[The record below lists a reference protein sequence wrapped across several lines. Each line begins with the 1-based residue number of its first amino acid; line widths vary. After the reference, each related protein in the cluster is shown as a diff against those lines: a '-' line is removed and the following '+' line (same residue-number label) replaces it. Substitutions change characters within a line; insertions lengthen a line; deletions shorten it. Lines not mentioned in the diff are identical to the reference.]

1 MLLGPSLSE
10 LRRPALERGSELMPR
25 EPSLGSRTNDL
36 PIRSSS
42 ASSPSTTLWRS
53 AALTRWCDARTES
66 PKPTTTA
73 TAALD
78 AALIIDHHDDE
89 LHGS

>member
-1 MLLGPSLSE
+1 MD
-10 LRRPALERGSELMPR
+10 R
-25 EPSLGSRTNDL
+25 
-36 PIRSSS
+36 
-42 ASSPSTTLWRS
+42 LWR
-53 AALTRWCDARTES
+53 RDACSVATTATAT